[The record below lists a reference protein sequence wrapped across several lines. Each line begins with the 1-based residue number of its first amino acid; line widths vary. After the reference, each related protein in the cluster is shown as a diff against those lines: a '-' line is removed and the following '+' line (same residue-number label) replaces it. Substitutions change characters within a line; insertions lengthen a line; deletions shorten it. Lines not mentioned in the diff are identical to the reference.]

1 MTANAQ
7 TEIDAGQRFAFG
19 KNWQSFLSVLSPHR
33 IEAASLALRR
43 MLEVETLAGKTFLDI
58 GSGSG
63 LSSLAA
69 WKLGASVTSFDFD
82 PSSVACTN
90 EVRRRYAPDS
100 TNWTVQTG
108 SVLDPSYLNGL
119 GQFDVV
125 YSWGVLHH
133 TGHMDVA
140 LDHAAQRV
148 APGGQLFI
156 AIYNDEGGVS
166 RFWKRVKQLYCS
178 GWLGRWLVLA
188 TFVPYFAL
196 RAAARWVVSG
206 REAALTPGSRGMSV
220 YYDWIDW
227 LGGYPF
233 EVATVEELLRF
244 GRERGFELENLRTT
258 NRMGCNELVFRRRGV
273 ERS

>member
-1 MTANAQ
+1 M
-7 TEIDAGQRFAFG
+7 
-19 KNWQSFLSVLSPHR
+19 LSPQR
-33 IEAASLALRR
+33 IETATSALRE
-43 MLEVETLAGKTFLDI
+43 MLQVESLAGKTFLDI

-82 PSSVACTN
+82 PSSVACTT

-108 SVLDPSYLNGL
+108 SVLDPSYMTALR
-119 GQFDVV
+119 QFDVV

-133 TGHMDVA
+133 TGHMGLA

-148 APGGQLFI
+148 VPGGQLFI

-166 RFWKRVKQLYCS
+166 AFWTRVKRLYCS
-178 GWLGRWLVLA
+178 GVVGRWLVLA
-188 TFVPYFAL
+188 TFIPYFAMKT
-196 RAAARWVVSG
+196 AIKWGVSG
-206 REAALTPGSRGMSV
+206 REAALTPGARGMSV

-233 EVATVEELLRF
+233 EVAKVEELLRF
-244 GRERGFELENLRTT
+244 GRERGFELENLKTT
-258 NRMGCNELVFRRRGV
+258 NRMGCNELVFRRR
-273 ERS
+273 S

>member
-1 MTANAQ
+1 MTSDIQA
-7 TEIDAGQRFAFG
+7 EIDAGQRFAFG
-19 KNWQSFLSVLSPHR
+19 KNWQAFLSVLSPQR
-33 IEAASLALRR
+33 IETATLALRE
-43 MLEVETLAGKTFLDI
+43 MLQVESLSGKTFLDI

-69 WKLGASVTSFDFD
+69 WQLGASVASFDFD
-82 PSSVACTN
+82 PSSVACTS
-90 EVRRRYAPDS
+90 EVRRLYAPAA

-108 SVLDPSYLNGL
+108 SVLDDAFMQRL

-133 TGHMDVA
+133 TGQMWTA
-140 LDHAAQRV
+140 LEHAAQRV

-156 AIYNDEGGVS
+156 AIYNDQGGVS
-166 RFWKRVKQLYCS
+166 RFWTRVKRLYCS
-178 GWLGRWLVLA
+178 GLLGRWLVLA
-188 TFVPYFAL
+188 TFIPSFAL
-196 RAAARWVVSG
+196 RAGVKWGISG
-206 REAALTPGSRGMSV
+206 RKAALSPGARGMSV

-233 EVATVEELLRF
+233 EVAKVEELLRF

-258 NRMGCNELVFRRRGV
+258 NRMGCNELVFRH
-273 ERS
+273 RS